1 MSSILA
7 QTPALAQAPIDP
19 TPIAQT
25 LFHLAFPVGNIPE
38 TKAFYIEGLG
48 AISGRESA
56 GAIILNLYGTQLV
69 AHVTQDLEPPKG
81 IYPRHFGVVFY
92 TLGGWQDLCDR
103 AQSKN
108 LTFYQP
114 PRLRFEGQPLEHRTF
129 FLVDPFGNLL
139 EFKYYREPEAIFGM
153 VGEGAIGDA
162 SVAGPG
168 VRLALG

>member
-1 MSSILA
+1 MSSIPL
-7 QTPALAQAPIDP
+7 PASALNQSPPDQIP
-19 TPIAQT
+19 PPP

-48 AISGRESA
+48 ATSGRESA

-69 AHVTQDLEPPKG
+69 AHVTKDLETPQKG

-114 PRLRFEGQPLEHRTF
+114 PRLRFEGQPLEHWTF

-153 VGEGAIGDA
+153 VGEGAIGDR
-162 SVAGPG
+162 S
-168 VRLALG
+168 